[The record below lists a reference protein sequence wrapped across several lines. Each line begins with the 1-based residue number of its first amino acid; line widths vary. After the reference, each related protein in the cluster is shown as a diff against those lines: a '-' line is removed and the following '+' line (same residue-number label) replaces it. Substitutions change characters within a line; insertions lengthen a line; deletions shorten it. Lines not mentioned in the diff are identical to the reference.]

1 MYTNYFISVLTCVY
15 LFYMTFKLCKENEK
29 DNIANY
35 FLILLI
41 TFQTLIIL
49 KYKYILGAYYYYFLF
64 LKITLSFVI
73 YWKINQITII

>member
-1 MYTNYFISVLTCVY
+1 
-15 LFYMTFKLCKENEK
+15 MTFKLCKENEK

-73 YWKINQITII
+73 Y